1 MKLECTIDSKSL
13 TLHVNSTKPL
23 SLMLIEDVGVKSM
36 LSHCQGNACGN
47 CIVLVNDVAVL
58 SCIVPAFRLKDAKI
72 RTFETFHRTRL
83 CRDIERAYRASGNKP
98 CPDCYASKTLLIES
112 ILTELMSST
121 RSREEG
127 MVDEKA
133 IMQELSLNTCP
144 CMDVTELL
152 EITIQA
158 FEYRRRRR
166 GGN

>member
-83 CRDIERAYRASGNKP
+83 CRDIERAYRTSGNKP

-112 ILTELMSST
+112 ILIELMSST

-133 IMQELSLNTCP
+133 IMQELSLNT
-144 CMDVTELL
+144 
-152 EITIQA
+152 
-158 FEYRRRRR
+158 
-166 GGN
+166 

>member
-1 MKLECTIDSKSL
+1 
-13 TLHVNSTKPL
+13 
-23 SLMLIEDVGVKSM
+23 
-36 LSHCQGNACGN
+36 ACGN

-166 GGN
+166 GSN

>member
-1 MKLECTIDSKSL
+1 MKLECTIDSKAL

-36 LSHCQGNACGN
+36 LSHCRGNACGN
-47 CIVLVNDVAVL
+47 CIVLVDDVAVL
-58 SCIVPAFRLKDAKI
+58 SCIVPACRLKDAKI

-83 CRDIERAYRASGNKP
+83 CRDIERAYRVSGNKP

-112 ILTELMSST
+112 ILTELMGSS

-127 MVDEKA
+127 VVDEKA

-152 EITIQA
+152 AITIQA

-166 GGN
+166 GSN